1 MKKQNSSIVL
11 SESIDPWFN
20 LALEEYLF
28 STIQEDTVLMYLWQN
43 NDTIVVGSNQ
53 NPWKECDLDKV
64 ETDGVKLVRR
74 MSGGGAVFHDKGN
87 LNFTFIASN
96 ALYDQKR
103 QMKVIL
109 EAVNSFGFSA
119 AFSGRND
126 LLIDGKKF
134 SGNAY
139 FYGEKASF
147 HHGTLLVSA
156 DLTKLS
162 KYLTPSN
169 HKIISKGIKSVS
181 SRVMNLAS
189 NEKDITIDDMKQ
201 KLIISFQKE
210 YGKSLDIKS
219 YSSSDF
225 VNPKLE
231 NLYKKYSSW
240 QWTFGESPSFE
251 IHFEKGYPWG
261 EFWLGLNLIDG
272 HIDEIKVISDTL
284 VLSFVE
290 KLKNTLKGVPYNYQ
304 SIKSSLLSIEV
315 TKEEKPLLTDVLI
328 LLKEQM

>member
-1 MKKQNSSIVL
+1 MKRQNSSIVL
-11 SESIDPWFN
+11 SESNDPWFN

-28 STIQEDTVLMYLWQN
+28 SNIHEDTILMYLWQN
-43 NDTIVVGSNQ
+43 NDTIVIGSNQ

-74 MSGGGAVFHDKGN
+74 LSGGGAVFHDKGN
-87 LNFTFIASN
+87 LNFTFIANN

-139 FYGEKASF
+139 FYGENSSF
-147 HHGTLLVSA
+147 HHGTLLVNA
-156 DLTKLS
+156 DLTHLS

-189 NEKDITIDDMKQ
+189 IEKNITIEEMQ
-201 KLIISFQKE
+201 QRLIMSFQKE
-210 YGKSLDIKS
+210 YGECLDIKS
-219 YSSSDF
+219 YSSENFS
-225 VNPKLE
+225 NPKLA
-231 NLYKKYSSW
+231 NLYEKYSSW

-251 IHFEKGYPWG
+251 VHFEKGYPWG
-261 EFWLGLNLIDG
+261 EFWLGLNLVDG
-272 HIDEIKVISDTL
+272 HIDEVKVITDTL
-284 VLSFVE
+284 VLSFVQ
-290 KLKNTLKGVPYNYQ
+290 KLKNALKGISYDYPA
-304 SIKSSLLSIEV
+304 IESSLLSIAV
-315 TKEEKPLLTDVLI
+315 TKEEEPLFTDILI
-328 LLKEQM
+328 LLKKQM

>member
-1 MKKQNSSIVL
+1 LKRQNSSIVL
-11 SESIDPWFN
+11 SKSYNPWFN

-28 STIQEDTVLMYLWQN
+28 STLPESTILMYLWQN
-43 NDTIVVGSNQ
+43 NDTIVIGSNQ

-74 MSGGGAVFHDKGN
+74 LSGGGAVFHDKGN
-87 LNFTFIASN
+87 LNFTFIANN

-139 FYGEKASF
+139 FYGETTSF

-156 DLTKLS
+156 DLTHLS

-169 HKIISKGIKSVS
+169 HKIISKGIDSVS

-189 NEKDITIDDMKQ
+189 NEKDITIEDIKQ
-201 KLIISFQKE
+201 KLIISFQNE
-210 YGKSLDIKS
+210 YGKCLD
-219 YSSSDF
+219 
-225 VNPKLE
+225 V
-231 NLYKKYSSW
+231 KKYSSDSFANSQLASLYEKYSSW
-240 QWTFGESPSFE
+240 KWTFGESPSFE
-251 IHFEKGYPWG
+251 VHFEKDYPWG
-261 EFWLGLNLIDG
+261 EFWLGLNLVDG
-272 HIDEIKVISDTL
+272 YIDEVKVITDSL
-284 VLSFVE
+284 ELSFVQ
-290 KLKNTLKGVPYNYQ
+290 KLKDTLKGVSYDYQ
-304 SIKSSLLSIEV
+304 SIKSALLFIAA
-315 TKEEKPLLTDVLI
+315 TKEEKPLFTDVLI
-328 LLKEQM
+328 LLKNQM